1 MENATLE
8 LNVTERNTALPAL
21 RACHVLGIDFHAVT
35 FAETLEYIDALVA
48 ARRPALVITAN
59 LNWAMLC
66 AQDEQLRAISENAD
80 LVTAD
85 GFPPVWLS
93 QRTNCPLPERV
104 AGSDLV
110 PTLCANAIEK
120 NHRIFLLGAGEGVG
134 QRAAEKLR
142 TQHPGIQIV
151 GVEAPHLGK
160 LSPAEHAALV
170 ERIRAAE
177 PDLLFAAFGQPK
189 GEAWLAANLPAL
201 GPVVAMQVGATLDFI
216 AGEVSRAPRVVQK
229 LHLEWLY
236 RAALE
241 PRRLAGRYAANL
253 WFLGRHLLIGRSKR
267 K

>member
-1 MENATLE
+1 
-8 LNVTERNTALPAL
+8 
-21 RACHVLGIDFHAVT
+21 
-35 FAETLEYIDALVA
+35 
-48 ARRPALVITAN
+48 VITAN

-66 AQDEQLRAISENAD
+66 AQDEKLRSISEHAD

-93 QRTNCPLPERV
+93 KRTSCPLPERV

-110 PTLCANAIEK
+110 PTLCANAVAQ
-120 NHRIFLLGAGEGVG
+120 NRRIFFLGAGEGVG
-134 QRAAEKLR
+134 QRAADKLR
-142 TQHPGIQIV
+142 AQHPGIQIV

-160 LSPAEHAALV
+160 LSPAEHAALI
-170 ERIRAAE
+170 ERIRSAE

-189 GEAWLAANLPAL
+189 GEVWLAANLPAL
-201 GPVVAMQVGATLDFI
+201 GPVVAMQVGATLDFV

-253 WFLGRHLLIGRSKR
+253 WFLLRHLLNREPQKESCRDSII
-267 K
+267 